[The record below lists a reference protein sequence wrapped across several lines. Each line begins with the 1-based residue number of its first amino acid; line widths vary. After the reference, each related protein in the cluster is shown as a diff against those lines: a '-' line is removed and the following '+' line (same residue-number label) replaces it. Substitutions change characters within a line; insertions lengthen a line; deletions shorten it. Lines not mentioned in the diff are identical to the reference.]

1 MSFRVTTNGTLRQ
14 YRSNL
19 NANRLRL
26 NQSMTRVLTQ
36 REFNSYAEDPSA
48 ASRAFQIRRSMWKN
62 DAQTSNTESLFGTYS
77 SAFTAV
83 DQICDGTGMDD
94 PGLSGIVDALRGIT
108 DTTASAR
115 LTLSEDLKSKSE
127 AIVKAMNTQYG
138 DSFVFAGTDGLNA
151 PFQWKEVNGEKKLLY
166 RGLDVNDPAN
176 QTDLQ
181 NMAKE
186 TAYIDIGLG
195 YQEDANGDII
205 PTSAFNGVL
214 SGLNVLGFGQTNGE
228 SNNLAVLMNE
238 LGDIFAKCDPDTG
251 DFATEADKNR
261 ADVLTDKISD
271 AVASISEQH
280 TKIAADAQYLKTN
293 LEQLKDTKDNLEMQ
307 REEIEAVD
315 PAMAISEMAYASY
328 CYNSALKIGN
338 QVLSQSLLDYLQ

>member
-62 DAQTSNTESLFGTYS
+62 EAQISNTDSLFGTYS

-83 DQICDGTGMDD
+83 DGICDGTGMDN

-108 DTTASAR
+108 DTTGSAR
-115 LTLSEDLKSKSE
+115 LTLAEDLKSKSE
-127 AIVKAMNTQYG
+127 AMVKAMNVQYG
-138 DSFVFAGTDGLNA
+138 DSFVFAGTDGLNP
-151 PFQWKEVNGEKKLLY
+151 PFAWTEDGKLTY
-166 RGLDVNDPAN
+166 RNIDVSDPAK
-176 QTDLQ
+176 QDDLEK
-181 NMAKE
+181 MAKE

-195 YQEDANGDII
+195 YQEDANGII

-214 SGLNVLGFGQTNGE
+214 SGLNVLGYGTDKDGDSE
-228 SNNLAVLMNE
+228 NLAVLMRE
-238 LGDIFAKCDPDTG
+238 LGDIFSKCDEDSG
-251 DFATEADKNR
+251 DFASDKDRDDADR
-261 ADVLTDKISD
+261 LTGKISD
-271 AVASISEQH
+271 AVARISEQH
-280 TKIAADAQYLKTN
+280 TKIAADAEYLKTN
-293 LEQLKDTKDNLEMQ
+293 LEQLKDTRDNLEIQ

-315 PAMAISEMAYASY
+315 PAMAISEMAYANY
-328 CYNSALKIGN
+328 CYSSALKIGN